1 MGAPRITGSHEGCR
15 RAIHSYA
22 PVWSTGC
29 GGDVGGREISG
40 MCLRGLPLQ
49 NGVSVL
55 KPVGARAGSS
65 PLWGGVGRALVPR
78 ASSLARPTPQ
88 DVNESGS
95 H

>member
-1 MGAPRITGSHEGCR
+1 MRNVLRALTRGARGQSALALLYGVRE
-15 RAIHSYA
+15 
-22 PVWSTGC
+22 C

-40 MCLRGLPLQ
+40 VRLRGLPLQ

>member
-1 MGAPRITGSHEGCR
+1 MRNVLRALTRGARGQSALALLYG
-15 RAIHSYA
+15 
-22 PVWSTGC
+22 VLGC

-40 MCLRGLPLQ
+40 VRLRGLPLQ

-55 KPVGARAGSS
+55 KPVGTRAGSS